1 MAEILIADDDE
12 IIIDLIKFRLES
24 EGHNVVAAA
33 DGEAVLAL
41 LQNYRPDLIVLD
53 SMMPMISGME
63 VLTMIKRAPADKNIP
78 VIMLTARKGEADI
91 VAALEA
97 GASDYLTKPFMP
109 QELITRVN
117 LQLQQKANN
126 AASAH

>member
-24 EGHNVVAAA
+24 EGHNVVAAV